1 MKNSLE
7 PARYAVVG
15 DPVAH
20 SLSPLIHNAWMAD
33 AGLDAHYERVH
44 LQSSNA
50 AADLRDM
57 ARAYSGLNVTLP
69 H

>member
-1 MKNSLE
+1 MKNSPE

-20 SLSPLIHNAWMAD
+20 SLSPLIHNAWMHE

-44 LQSSNA
+44 LKSENA
-50 AADLRDM
+50 AADIHDM
-57 ARAYSGLNVTLP
+57 ARAY
-69 H
+69 